1 MGQSA
6 CLGVEAFESSRKEW
20 VEGTRPLA
28 LNATFGIAEAR
39 MSEEQR
45 EAALQRRYVSVGSM
59 ADELSAI
66 DDTE

>member
-1 MGQSA
+1 VGQSA
-6 CLGVEAFESSRKEW
+6 SFGVGAFESSRKAW
-20 VEGTRPLA
+20 VEGARPLA
-28 LNATFGIAEAR
+28 VNATFGIAEAR

-45 EAALQRRYVSVGSM
+45 EAALQRRYVSVGGM